1 MGWTAA
7 LVALA
12 TAAAAAQPP
21 GTWREAPAFVALVA
35 PPDARAAAYRAYVS
49 AVDLDEALRALAADA
64 TLLRPPG
71 AWEPRPIAPADA
83 FGTAGRYDRSRLAR
97 LYGARRP
104 RVARGARRAAD
115 GVVEAWTLISP
126 HPDLDLQRL
135 ERGTLLVVLRC
146 P

>member
-1 MGWTAA
+1 M
-7 LVALA
+7 
-12 TAAAAAQPP
+12 
-21 GTWREAPAFVALVA
+21 ALVA

-49 AVDLDEALRALAADA
+49 AADLDEALRALA
-64 TLLRPPG
+64 
-71 AWEPRPIAPADA
+71 ADA

-97 LYGARRP
+97 LDGARRP

-135 ERGTLLVVLRC
+135 ERGTLLVVLRR